1 MRNYADQANLHAR
14 IYAMKGRLLSLRDYA
29 VMAREQRTFAPK
41 SSSVQDLIDAK
52 ENLFREQIAP
62 VIALVEAYDKYT
74 PVFLAYLRQFETHN
88 AKVLLAKAAGK
99 DILEQ
104 WYDISPFASLDRSLL
119 TKNLSTD
126 DVTSLLTNTYLGNDF
141 KPASSYRR
149 MQMNLDISSARNIYN
164 ASSLISDQA
173 RKEFQEMIL
182 KRIAV
187 QMVIWSYRLRV
198 YYHWSEKD
206 TRLYFEK
213 INDRLNIRAE
223 SQIHSIE
230 EDLNQ
235 HIETL
240 RKSSGQEPSVVDI
253 EQHLE
258 QIYYL
263 WLSSIFYRDFHSIY
277 CVIAYLWLL
286 LIQIKNLFRIID
298 GRRLGFSADAILSK
312 IICKE

>member
-1 MRNYADQANLHAR
+1 MRNYADQAYLHAR
-14 IYAMKGRLLSLRDYA
+14 IYAMKGRLLSLRDYTI
-29 VMAREQRTFAPK
+29 MAREQRTFAPK
-41 SSSVQDLIDAK
+41 SSSAPDLIETK
-52 ENLFREQIAP
+52 ENLFREQLAP
-62 VIALVEAYDKYT
+62 VIALVDAYDKYT
-74 PVFLAYLRQFETHN
+74 PIFIAFLRQFETHN

-99 DILEQ
+99 DILEP
-104 WYDISPFASLDRSLL
+104 WYDISPFASLDKSLL
-119 TKNLSTD
+119 TKNLSMD
-126 DVTSLLTNTYLGNDF
+126 DVTSLLTNTYPGNDF
-141 KPASSYRR
+141 KHSSSYRR

-173 RKEFQEMIL
+173 RNEFQEMIL

-213 INDRLNIRAE
+213 INDRLDSRAE

-258 QIYYL
+258 QIYYQ

-277 CVIAYLWLL
+277 CVMAYLGLL
-286 LIQIKNLFRIID
+286 FIQIKNLFRIIE
-298 GRRLGFSADAILSK
+298 GRRFGFSADAILSK
-312 IICKE
+312 IICRE

>member
-62 VIALVEAYDKYT
+62 VIGLVEAYDKYT

-104 WYDISPFASLDRSLL
+104 WYDISPFASLDKSLL
-119 TKNLSTD
+119 NKNLSTD
-126 DVTSLLTNTYLGNDF
+126 DVTSLFTNSYLGNDF

-149 MQMNLDISSARNIYN
+149 MQINLDISSARNIYN
-164 ASSLISDQA
+164 ASSLISDKA

-187 QMVIWSYRLRV
+187 QMVIRSYRLRV
-198 YYHWSEKD
+198 YYQWSEKD

-213 INDRLNIRAE
+213 INDRLNFRAE

>member
-14 IYAMKGRLLSLRDYA
+14 IYAMKGRLLSLQDYA

-104 WYDISPFASLDRSLL
+104 WYDISPFASLDKSLL
-119 TKNLSTD
+119 NKNLSMD
-126 DVTSLLTNTYLGNDF
+126 DVTSPLTNTYLGADF
-141 KPASSYRR
+141 KPSSSYRR

-182 KRIAV
+182 RRIAV
-187 QMVIWSYRLRV
+187 QMVIRSYRLRG

-206 TRLYFEK
+206 TRLYLEK
-213 INDRLNIRAE
+213 INNRLNIHAE
-223 SQIHSIE
+223 SQIHSID

-240 RKSSGQEPSVVDI
+240 RKSSGQEPSVIDI

-277 CVIAYLWLL
+277 GVIAYLGLL

-298 GRRLGFSADAILSK
+298 GRRFGFSADAILSK

>member
-14 IYAMKGRLLSLRDYA
+14 IYAMKGRLLSLQDYA

-62 VIALVEAYDKYT
+62 VNALVEAYDKYT

-182 KRIAV
+182 RRIAV
-187 QMVIWSYRLRV
+187 QMVIRSYRLRV

-206 TRLYFEK
+206 TRLYLEK
-213 INDRLNIRAE
+213 INNRLNIHAE
-223 SQIHSIE
+223 SQIHSID

-240 RKSSGQEPSVVDI
+240 RKSSGQEPSVIDI

-298 GRRLGFSADAILSK
+298 GRRFGFSADAILSK